1 MTILDRIV
9 ENKRKELALA
19 EASVSLQELE
29 GSRLFDRKTISLSS
43 SITDRAKSGII
54 AEFKR
59 KSPSKGVIN
68 TSASAAEIADGY
80 FREGAAGISILTDS
94 HFFGG
99 SNHDLIS
106 ARDDSFFP
114 ILRKDFTIS
123 EYQVVEAK
131 SIGADAI
138 LIIAAI
144 LGSREI
150 LNLSKL
156 ARSLGLEVVLEI
168 HEKAELEKVNE
179 FISIVGVNNRDLR
192 SFEVNTSVSLDL
204 APKIPAGFAR
214 ISESGI
220 TSPEEI
226 HALRAAGFDGFLIGE
241 RFMATPNPVKAFSDF
256 VKSIILS
263 HVES

>member
-1 MTILDRIV
+1 MTILDKIV
-9 ENKRKELALA
+9 ENKRRELALA
-19 EASVSLQELE
+19 EASVSIQELE
-29 GSRLFDRKTISLSS
+29 GSQLFDRKTISLSS
-43 SITDRAKSGII
+43 SILDRGKSGII

-59 KSPSKGVIN
+59 KSPSKGAIN
-68 TSASAAEIADGY
+68 TDASVVEVTDGY
-80 FREGAAGISILTDS
+80 FSEGASGVSILTDS

-99 SNHDLIS
+99 SNVDLIS
-106 ARDDSFFP
+106 AREESFFP

-131 SIGADAI
+131 AIGADAI

-144 LGSREI
+144 LDSREI
-150 LNLSKL
+150 KSLSKL
-156 ARSLGLEVVLEI
+156 ARSLGLEVLLEI
-168 HEKAELEKVNE
+168 HEKSELEKVNE
-179 FISIVGVNNRDLR
+179 YINIVGVNNRDLR
-192 SFEVNTSVSLDL
+192 SFEVNTSISLEL

-256 VKSIILS
+256 VKSITLS
-263 HVES
+263 HVEG